1 MSLLKRCE
9 FGILCL
15 IGASL
20 LAAMPAPARQTS
32 GMAGPAGQ
40 NAGLALTLESVQS
53 VLGVPKDEISGVAEF
68 GLGTNGEAVITYHY
82 YDVDQDNYETDFA
95 SEIAPRMQLLYK
107 KIKDLDR
114 VRFKISMNDPSTP
127 LLWKPFS
134 EFSMDRKTL
143 EKLHWT
149 WFVARDIVDQVL
161 KNEK

>member
-1 MSLLKRCE
+1 MSIRKRSE

-20 LAAMPAPARQTS
+20 LAALPAPARQTS
-32 GMAGPAGQ
+32 AMAGPAGQ
-40 NAGLALTLESVQS
+40 KAGLALTLESVQS
-53 VLGVPKDEISGVAEF
+53 VLGVPKDDISGAAEF
-68 GLGTNGEAVITYHY
+68 GLGLNGEAVINYHY

-114 VRFKISMNDPSTP
+114 VRFKISMNDPATP
-127 LLWKPFS
+127 LLWEPFS

-143 EKLHWT
+143 EKLQWT
-149 WFVARDIVDQVL
+149 WFVTRDILDQVL